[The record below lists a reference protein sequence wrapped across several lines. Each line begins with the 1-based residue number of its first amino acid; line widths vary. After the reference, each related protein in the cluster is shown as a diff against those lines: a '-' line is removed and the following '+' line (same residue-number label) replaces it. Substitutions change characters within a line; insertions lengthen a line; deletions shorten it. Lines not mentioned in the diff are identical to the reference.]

1 MKRARDDIYSASASA
16 SQFKRPFG
24 SSRGDSYV
32 FLSWFY

>member
-1 MKRARDDIYSASASA
+1 MKRARDDIYSASA

-32 FLSWFY
+32 FWSWFY